1 MQRIAFIALM
11 FALAVMIGRWV
22 GGDLHSADRNQPDQT
37 VGQAR

>member
-1 MQRIAFIALM
+1 MQRIAFFALM

-22 GGDLHSADRNQPDQT
+22 GSDLHTADRNQSGQT